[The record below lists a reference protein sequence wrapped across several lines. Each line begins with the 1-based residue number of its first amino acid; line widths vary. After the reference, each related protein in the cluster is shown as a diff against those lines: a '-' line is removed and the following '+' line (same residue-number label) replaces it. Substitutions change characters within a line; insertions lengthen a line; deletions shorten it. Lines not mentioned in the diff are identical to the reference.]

1 MGIILE
7 VFVKYEEL
15 YRILPTI
22 HTVSQEK
29 KALNILV
36 YSKLQQSAVDN
47 GVCLPIDWDR
57 YWTKEE
63 IDGKGFKIIC
73 RIPYTISPYNK
84 FTNKLV
90 QGNSYLFVSI
100 NTVDELIRSF
110 ENSISKK
117 MGNSGEIT
125 ERIQGEVSAT
135 IECLKKLC
143 EFFKNCEGELVLKNA
158 KE

>member
-1 MGIILE
+1 MSIILE
-7 VFVKYEEL
+7 TYITYAELSKFSDNDHQVKTL
-15 YRILPTI
+15 RSLIFT
-22 HTVSQEK
+22 
-29 KALNILV
+29 
-36 YSKLQQSAVDN
+36 KLQQEATNAGIV
-47 GVCLPIDWDR
+47 LPVDWDR

-135 IECLKKLC
+135 IECLKKLR